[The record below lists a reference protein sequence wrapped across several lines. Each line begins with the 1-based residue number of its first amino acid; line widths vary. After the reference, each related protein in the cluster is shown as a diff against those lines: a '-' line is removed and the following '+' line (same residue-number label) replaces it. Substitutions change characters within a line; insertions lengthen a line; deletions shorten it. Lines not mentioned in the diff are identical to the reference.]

1 MMKRSHIENIRKAVK
16 NVGDYKP
23 TAEQIRAGIL
33 KVCPDEE
40 NVNENKQ
47 EIVEEVIKL
56 IESSCAIAVA
66 ESEASDNLIDSISQP
81 QLSDMYGIESS
92 ELDETVLTVNHAN
105 CHPCGEASY
114 NGENPRTALAQ
125 KCDLVAAEASQ
136 LKITL
141 SESEIVEV
149 SESLKNQ
156 ISSRSEFIAEIRSA
170 IHIFIDAKA
179 DSQQQEINDFV
190 EETIDYAASKLKD
203 NDQRLREGLQEIN
216 NFFRSDSA
224 RFKELSSSVTAAFK
238 I

>member
-81 QLSDMYGIESS
+81 QISDMYGIESS
-92 ELDETVLTVNHAN
+92 ELDETALTVN
-105 CHPCGEASY
+105 
-114 NGENPRTALAQ
+114 Q
-125 KCDLVAAEASQ
+125 KRDLVAAEASQ

-149 SESLKNQ
+149 SESINNQ
-156 ISSRSEFIAEIRSA
+156 INSRSEFIAEIRSA
-170 IHIFIDAKA
+170 IHSFIDAKA
-179 DSQQQEINDFV
+179 DSQKQEINDFV
-190 EETIDYAASKLKD
+190 EETIDYAASKFRD

-224 RFKELSSSVTAAFK
+224 RFKELSKTIATAFK